1 MHDHDPAGDTET
13 AVEQT
18 TWIAAAVTLANP
30 ELRHTDARLDSH
42 VAAIAELA
50 GKLRPLIRASF
61 DAGEPDHDHDGL
73 SIDVGSGRTIS
84 ITNTELRAIIAAA
97 LEAGWLTVVVEV
109 SGTPIFTIPNP

>member
-42 VAAIAELA
+42 VAAIAKLA